1 MATMTRLPHRR
12 ASARVLTY
20 DTIKADIEGRLTD
33 VPTKKHVSVRY
44 EPAPGIV
51 RVGVCLHDYNWDTRD
66 AVIDRL
72 LAFEDA
78 HTGAVAVEF
87 DIFSLDDVNTVGF
100 AEV

>member
-1 MATMTRLPHRR
+1 MLTLEGITAELEERLV
-12 ASARVLTY
+12 AL
-20 DTIKADIEGRLTD
+20 
-33 VPTKKHVSVRY
+33 PTKFHLSVRW

-51 RVGVCLHDYNWDTRD
+51 RVGVCLHEYTWENRE

-78 HTGAVAVEF
+78 HAGDVAVEF
-87 DIFSLDDVNTVGF
+87 DIFALEDVNTAGF